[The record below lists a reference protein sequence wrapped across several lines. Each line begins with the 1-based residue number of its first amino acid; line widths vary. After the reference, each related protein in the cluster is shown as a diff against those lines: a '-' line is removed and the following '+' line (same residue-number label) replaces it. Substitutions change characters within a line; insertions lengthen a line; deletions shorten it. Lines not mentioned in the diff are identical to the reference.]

1 MRQQQRFL
9 VGLFQRELAFECS
22 QELLLVRHCPAQRV
36 HSRLRPPPARTRHRP
51 HIGAHAR
58 GKLRVYLGTNDSPH
72 RCTHIG
78 RDGWRR
84 MQARACALVSQCTCA
99 GYAAPTRAVA
109 TVATPY
115 HTLIAS
121 HTPEQD
127 TLVYGA
133 PAPTAVTGA
142 TPQGVAG
149 LLDVGQKPPL
159 TPADYRLPAQVL
171 RG

>member
-1 MRQQQRFL
+1 MPKSRPGRLIQGRGDFGDLPSCTSPDRQ
-9 VGLFQRELAFECS
+9 A
-22 QELLLVRHCPAQRV
+22 
-36 HSRLRPPPARTRHRP
+36 
-51 HIGAHAR
+51 
-58 GKLRVYLGTNDSPH
+58 GTH
-72 RCTHIG
+72 TY
-78 RDGWRR
+78 

-142 TPQGVAG
+142 TPQGLAG
-149 LLDVGQKPPL
+149 LLDVG
-159 TPADYRLPAQVL
+159 
-171 RG
+171 